1 MGAKCIFES
10 SIFVL
15 KKKRNG
21 KRWRKNVDSDMFQ
34 APSVVNWKKVF
45 FFSFFLQFLS
55 LFTLME
61 VVWLFPIC
69 VGTQRVAANSGTL
82 QSSFP
87 LIVFYYFSFPM
98 ARERKKVFL

>member
-45 FFSFFLQFLS
+45 FFFFPSISLSFYANGSCLAFSNLCGNTKSCSQL
-55 LFTLME
+55 
-61 VVWLFPIC
+61 WN
-69 VGTQRVAANSGTL
+69 VA
-82 QSSFP
+82 
-87 LIVFYYFSFPM
+87 
-98 ARERKKVFL
+98 K